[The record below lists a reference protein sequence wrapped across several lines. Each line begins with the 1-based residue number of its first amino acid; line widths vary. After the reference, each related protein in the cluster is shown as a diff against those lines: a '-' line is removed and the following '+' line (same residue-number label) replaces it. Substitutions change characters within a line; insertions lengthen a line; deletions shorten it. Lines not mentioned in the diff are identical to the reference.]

1 MKNQGDKFLPDD
13 FKREVCPFCG
23 KKGYHKKPIDSFIPK
38 WRCMYCK
45 KRGNFKTSEEKK
57 E

>member
-1 MKNQGDKFLPDD
+1 MKNKGDSFLPET

-23 KKGYHKKPIDSFIPK
+23 KKGYYHDYVDSLILE

-45 KRGNFKTSEEKK
+45 KRGDYK
-57 E
+57 